1 MKTTYDGAATIEWPD
16 GQTTEVLAS
25 LWRLNIDLEH
35 PEPSDS
41 FHRWGGRVT
50 SLDGKA
56 LPIENA
62 IFTPGADVSTRLRI
76 RGGGSGAVVLK
87 AASRRDQLAVDGY
100 GDAPL

>member
-1 MKTTYDGAATIEWPD
+1 VKTTYDGAATIEWPN

-25 LWRLNIDLEH
+25 LWRLNVDVEH

-41 FHRWGGRVT
+41 FHKWGGRVT

-56 LPIENA
+56 LPVENA
-62 IFTPGADVSTRLRI
+62 IFAAGAEVTTQLRI
-76 RGGGSGAVVLK
+76 RGGSSGAVVLK
-87 AASRRDQLAVDGY
+87 PVSRRDQLTVDGY